1 MCSSR
6 SLSHLGLRIM
16 RFCEY
21 DAVEQDFYEGHVSS
35 WCANIIRIVDSVSP
49 RGELHAMFF
58 FLVWFNLASVNTIC
72 HVFYSAF
79 WYLVFADEKDGV
91 CSLYSASYPLG
102 KASKFVGR

>member
-1 MCSSR
+1 
-6 SLSHLGLRIM
+6 M

-58 FLVWFNLASVNTIC
+58 FLVWFNLASVNTIR

-102 KASKFVGR
+102 KASKFVGS